1 MLLSLKVK
9 GISGNMYTTSEYAI
23 LDLYIPSK
31 DLKTNKLVQA
41 VITKEFH
48 LIKGLQANI
57 LVRID
62 TIMPKKAI
70 LDLSSK
76 LITLSSYDIVVLI

>member
-1 MLLSLKVK
+1 MLLPLKVK
-9 GISGNMYTTSEYAI
+9 GISSNIYTTSKYTI

-41 VITKEFH
+41 VIIKEFH

-57 LVRID
+57 LVRIN
-62 TIMPKKAI
+62 TIIPKKAI

-76 LITLSSYDIVVLI
+76 LITLSSCDIVVPI

>member
-1 MLLSLKVK
+1 MLLPLKVK
-9 GISGNMYTTSEYAI
+9 GISSNIYTTSEYTI

-41 VITKEFH
+41 VITKEFY

-57 LVRID
+57 LVRIN
-62 TIMPKKAI
+62 TITPEKAI
-70 LDLSSK
+70 LDLSNK
-76 LITLSSYDIVVLI
+76 LMTLSSYSIVVPI